1 MAGVRLV
8 VLVDKEGFVI
18 ESAGGGVATGEITG
32 ALTSA
37 LRGGFDGLCHEL
49 GQGAL
54 QGMIL
59 EYERGMV
66 LLHALGS
73 GATLAVVL
81 GDSTMLGKVRYYVK
95 RTIPELLRAI

>member
-1 MAGVRLV
+1 M

-18 ESAGGGVATGEITG
+18 ETAGGGEAAEEITG

-37 LRGGFDGLCHEL
+37 LRGGFDGLGHEL

-66 LLHALGS
+66 LLHALGA

-95 RTIPELLRAI
+95 RAIPDLLRAM